1 MLNKSQKQFAEAM
14 YSALGTDV
22 VSRNDINTFQKEN
35 GYKTQSWLKND
46 KYKIARGQYQ
56 LPI

>member
-14 YSALGTDV
+14 YSALGTDI

-35 GYKTQSWLKND
+35 GYKICPASKVSGCKTCCCYD
-46 KYKIARGQYQ
+46 
-56 LPI
+56 